1 MSINNLRPSFHLSI
15 PNHWKKLIKSCWSRN
30 PNERPSFDEIISAFK
45 SNPKFIKD
53 IDQDEFIDYTTKIG
67 DTFPYKKKIKIKKKN
82 LKKKINLQ
90 SNEKDNENIKE
101 KVIENKV
108 ETFNS
113 INKQINNNDFIDLNN
128 YEHKE
133 LIKKSEFYKVFKVVD
148 KANNQN
154 IFAARIS
161 NIK

>member
-1 MSINNLRPSFHLSI
+1 MNLLTIQQRLEILFH
-15 PNHWKKLIKSCWSRN
+15 
-30 PNERPSFDEIISAFK
+30 
-45 SNPKFIKD
+45 
-53 IDQDEFIDYTTKIG
+53 T
-67 DTFPYKKKIKIKKKN
+67 KKKKNKIKKKN
-82 LKKKINLQ
+82 LKKKINLH

-113 INKQINNNDFIDLNN
+113 INKQINNNDIIELNN

-161 NIK
+161 NIN